1 MRKNMT
7 KLPREQEL
15 ELRKKLVKIKKK
27 RRKSQ
32 FGRFMVRFM
41 NILAR
46 HVPGGYFRARMHRI
60 KGVQVGENV
69 WIGEEVYIDN
79 EYPFLIFLEDDV
91 EIAAYSMIMA
101 HSRDLH
107 LLEPGMYVSNLG
119 YPPSPVRIKKG
130 AWLGLHSI
138 VLGGVTIGEGAVIAA
153 GAVVTKDVPDFALAG
168 GVPAKVLKYLPGS
181 PNFVEKTE
189 KKEE

>member
-1 MRKNMT
+1 MT
-7 KLPREQEL
+7 KFSREKEL
-15 ELRKKLVKIKKK
+15 EFRKKLMEIK
-27 RRKSQ
+27 RRRKRTQ
-32 FGRFMVRFM
+32 FGRFMVRLI
-41 NILAR
+41 NLLAR
-46 HVPGGYFRARMHRI
+46 HVPGGFFRARLHKI
-60 KGVQVGENV
+60 KGVQMGKNV

-79 EYPFLIFLEDDV
+79 EYPFLIFLEDNV

-107 LLEPGMYVSNLG
+107 MLRPGMYVSDLG

-168 GVPAKVLKYLPGS
+168 GVPAKVIRYLPKP
-181 PNFVEKTE
+181 PNRED
-189 KKEE
+189 

>member
-1 MRKNMT
+1 MT

-15 ELRKKLVKIKKK
+15 ELRKKLKDIKKK
-27 RRKSQ
+27 RKKSQ
-32 FGRFMVRFM
+32 FGRFMVRFI

-46 HVPGGYFRARMHRI
+46 HVPGGYFRARLHKI
-60 KGVQVGENV
+60 KGVVVGENV

>member
-1 MRKNMT
+1 MHFKKNIIRNIMT
-7 KLPREQEL
+7 KLSREKEL
-15 ELRKKLVKIKKK
+15 QFRKKLMEIKRS
-27 RRKSQ
+27 RRKTQ
-32 FGRFMVRFM
+32 FGRLMVRLI

-46 HVPGGYFRARMHRI
+46 HMPGGHFRAKLHRI
-60 KGVQVGENV
+60 KGVEIGNNV

-79 EYPFLIFLEDDV
+79 EYPFLIFIEDNV

-107 LLEPGMYVSNLG
+107 LLRPGMYVSDLG

-138 VLGGVTIGEGAVIAA
+138 ILGGVTIGEGSVIAA
-153 GAVVTKDVPDFALAG
+153 GAVVTEDIPDFALAG
-168 GVPAKVLKYLPGS
+168 GVPAKVIKYLPGS
-181 PNFVEKTE
+181 S
-189 KKEE
+189 KKEQ

>member
-1 MRKNMT
+1 MT
-7 KLPREQEL
+7 KLSREKEL
-15 ELRKKLVKIKKK
+15 ELRTKLMEIKK
-27 RRKSQ
+27 RRRKTQ
-32 FGRFMVRFM
+32 FGRFMVRLI
-41 NILAR
+41 NLLAR
-46 HVPGGYFRARMHRI
+46 HVPGGFFRARLHRI
-60 KGVQVGENV
+60 KGVQMGKNV
-69 WIGEEVYIDN
+69 WMGEEVYIDN
-79 EYPFLIFLEDDV
+79 EYPFLIFIEDNV

-107 LLEPGMYVSNLG
+107 MLRPGMYVSDLG

-168 GVPAKVLKYLPGS
+168 GVPAKVIKFLPKP
-181 PNFVEKTE
+181 PNR
-189 KKEE
+189 EE

>member
-1 MRKNMT
+1 MT
-7 KLPREQEL
+7 KLSREKEL
-15 ELRKKLVKIKKK
+15 KLREKLMEIKRRRKKT
-27 RRKSQ
+27 Q
-32 FGRFMVRFM
+32 FGRFMVRLI
-41 NILAR
+41 NLLAR
-46 HVPGGYFRARMHRI
+46 HVPGGFFRARLHRI
-60 KGVQVGENV
+60 KGVQMGKNV

-79 EYPFLIFLEDDV
+79 EYPFLIFLEDNV

-107 LLEPGMYVSNLG
+107 MLRPGMYVSDLG

-168 GVPAKVLKYLPGS
+168 GVPAKVIKYLPK
-181 PNFVEKTE
+181 PPDR
-189 KKEE
+189 EELT

>member
-1 MRKNMT
+1 MDKYS
-7 KLPREQEL
+7 REKEL
-15 ELRKKLVKIKKK
+15 KLRKKLREIKIQRKKTPL
-27 RRKSQ
+27 
-32 FGRFMVRFM
+32 GRLMVRLI

-46 HVPGGYFRARMHRI
+46 HVPGGFFRARLHKI
-60 KGVQVGENV
+60 KGVVMGEKV

-79 EYPFLIFLEDDV
+79 EYPFLIFIEDKV

-107 LLEPGMYVSNLG
+107 LLKPGMYVSDLG

-138 VLGGVTIGEGAVIAA
+138 VLGGVTIGEGSVTAA
-153 GAVVTKDVPDFALAG
+153 GSVVTKDIPDFALAG
-168 GVPAKVLKYLPGS
+168 GIPANVIRYLPGS
-181 PNFVEKTE
+181 PNY
-189 KKEE
+189 KEEEK

>member
-1 MRKNMT
+1 MKRLT
-7 KLPREQEL
+7 REQEL
-15 ELRKKLVKIKKK
+15 KFRTKLGEYKKK
-27 RRKSQ
+27 RKKTR
-32 FGRFMVRFM
+32 FGRFMMRLLNVV
-41 NILAR
+41 AR
-46 HVPGGYFRARMHRI
+46 HVPGGYFRAKLHKI
-60 KGVQVGENV
+60 KGVQIGDRV

-79 EYPFLIFLEDDV
+79 EWPFLIFIEDEV

-107 LLEPGMYVSNLG
+107 LLRPGKYVSQLG

-138 VLGGVTIGEGAVIAA
+138 VLGGVTIGEGSVIAA

-168 GVPAKVLKYLPGS
+168 GVPAKVLRYLPGS
-181 PNFVEKTE
+181 PNYVEK
-189 KKEE
+189 

>member
-1 MRKNMT
+1 M
-7 KLPREQEL
+7 E
-15 ELRKKLVKIKKK
+15 IKKG
-27 RRKSQ
+27 RRKTQ
-32 FGRFMVRFM
+32 FGRFMVRLI
-41 NILAR
+41 NLLAR
-46 HVPGGYFRARMHRI
+46 HVPGGFFRARLHRI
-60 KGVQVGENV
+60 KGVQMGKNV
-69 WIGEEVYIDN
+69 WMGEEVYIDN
-79 EYPFLIFLEDDV
+79 EYPFLIFIEDNV

-107 LLEPGMYVSNLG
+107 MLRPGMYVSDLG

-168 GVPAKVLKYLPGS
+168 GVPAKVIKFLPKP
-181 PNFVEKTE
+181 PNR
-189 KKEE
+189 EE

>member
-1 MRKNMT
+1 MT
-7 KLPREQEL
+7 KLSREKEL
-15 ELRKKLVKIKKK
+15 KLREKLMEIKRRRKKT
-27 RRKSQ
+27 Q
-32 FGRFMVRFM
+32 FGRFMVRLI
-41 NILAR
+41 NLLAR
-46 HVPGGYFRARMHRI
+46 HVPGGFFRARLHRI
-60 KGVQVGENV
+60 KGVQMGKNV

-79 EYPFLIFLEDDV
+79 EYPFLIFLEDNV

-107 LLEPGMYVSNLG
+107 MLRPGMYVSDLG

-168 GVPAKVLKYLPGS
+168 GVPAKVIKYLPK
-181 PNFVEKTE
+181 PPDR
-189 KKEE
+189 EELS

>member
-1 MRKNMT
+1 MT
-7 KLPREQEL
+7 KLSREKEL
-15 ELRKKLVKIKKK
+15 KLREKLMEIKRRRKKT
-27 RRKSQ
+27 Q
-32 FGRFMVRFM
+32 FGRFMVRLI
-41 NILAR
+41 NLLAR
-46 HVPGGYFRARMHRI
+46 HVPGGFFRARLHRI
-60 KGVQVGENV
+60 KGVQMGKNV

-79 EYPFLIFLEDDV
+79 EYPFLIFLEDNV

-107 LLEPGMYVSNLG
+107 MLRPGMYVSDLG

-168 GVPAKVLKYLPGS
+168 GVPAKVIKYLPK
-181 PNFVEKTE
+181 PPDR
-189 KKEE
+189 EEIS

>member
-1 MRKNMT
+1 MRMTMT

-15 ELRKKLVKIKKK
+15 ELREKLKEIKKK
-27 RRKSQ
+27 RKKSQ

-46 HVPGGYFRARMHRI
+46 HVPGGYFRARLHRI
-60 KGVQVGENV
+60 KGVQVGNNV

-79 EYPFLIFLEDDV
+79 EYPFLIFLEVDV

-181 PNFVEKTE
+181 PNFEEKTE
-189 KKEE
+189 KKD

>member
-1 MRKNMT
+1 MT
-7 KLPREQEL
+7 KFSREKEL
-15 ELRKKLVKIKKK
+15 EFRKKLMEIK
-27 RRKSQ
+27 RRRKKTQ
-32 FGRFMVRFM
+32 FGRFMVRLI
-41 NILAR
+41 NLLAR
-46 HVPGGYFRARMHRI
+46 HVPGGFFRARLHKI
-60 KGVQVGENV
+60 KGVQMGKNV

-79 EYPFLIFLEDDV
+79 EYPFLIFLEDNV

-107 LLEPGMYVSNLG
+107 MLRPGMYVSDLG

-168 GVPAKVLKYLPGS
+168 GVPAKVIKYLPKP
-181 PNFVEKTE
+181 PNRED
-189 KKEE
+189 

>member
-1 MRKNMT
+1 MT
-7 KLPREQEL
+7 KLSREKEL
-15 ELRKKLVKIKKK
+15 ELRKILMDIK
-27 RRKSQ
+27 RRRRKAQ
-32 FGRFMVRFM
+32 FGRFMVRLI

-46 HVPGGYFRARMHRI
+46 HVPGGFFRARLHRI
-60 KGVQVGENV
+60 KGVQIGNNV

-79 EYPFLIFLEDDV
+79 EYPFLIFIEDNV

-107 LLEPGMYVSNLG
+107 LLRPGMYVSDLG
-119 YPPSPVRIKKG
+119 YPPAPVRIKKS

-168 GVPAKVLKYLPGS
+168 GVPAKVIKFLPKP
-181 PNFVEKTE
+181 PN
-189 KKEE
+189 KEE

>member
-1 MRKNMT
+1 MT
-7 KLPREQEL
+7 KLSREKEL
-15 ELRKKLVKIKKK
+15 KLREKLMEVKRRRKKT
-27 RRKSQ
+27 Q
-32 FGRFMVRFM
+32 FGRFMVRLI
-41 NILAR
+41 NLLAR
-46 HVPGGYFRARMHRI
+46 HVPGGFFRARLHRI
-60 KGVQVGENV
+60 KGVQMGKNV

-79 EYPFLIFLEDDV
+79 EYPFLIFLEDNV

-107 LLEPGMYVSNLG
+107 MLRPGMYVSDLG

-168 GVPAKVLKYLPGS
+168 GVPAKVIKYLPKP
-181 PNFVEKTE
+181 PNR
-189 KKEE
+189 EE